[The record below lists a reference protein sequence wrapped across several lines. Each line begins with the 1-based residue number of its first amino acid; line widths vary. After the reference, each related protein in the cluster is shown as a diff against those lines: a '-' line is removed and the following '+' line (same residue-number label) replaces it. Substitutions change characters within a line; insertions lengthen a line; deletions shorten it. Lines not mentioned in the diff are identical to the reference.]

1 MSSRFRCLLGTG
13 VILLLGLVLLLQEGS
28 QYSVPSQGLSSD
40 GSKRSDAIGRKLKFA
55 PSSQE
60 PGDQSILTKEL
71 YPFTYAQTGWMFKE
85 TGRSYYVDV
94 EITTTLAHS
103 FSPYVEREAAK
114 RFIDPPR
121 DQIFLANSPAVL
133 WFKGELVLVSRIWLD
148 REVYEPKDTWPP
160 NHFAD
165 NFLYTQKFDRH
176 LRPLNNGSIM
186 GIPCPKQW
194 WVGDG
199 PIEPRLTKVQGHLFV
214 TFNAAIAFKQQ
225 FYMDFTIMYDYEEN
239 LPIIPKV
246 YNFISVCF
254 TAGNCVLCASL
265 NSLSCGENCLYRVSA
280 RPHKSVPFKL
290 C

>member
-1 MSSRFRCLLGTG
+1 MAAGSSKFRFLISLA
-13 VILLLGLVLLLQEGS
+13 IIFMLGLGYLFQDGE
-28 QYSVPSQGLSSD
+28 QYEAVVYNYD
-40 GSKRSDAIGRKLKFA
+40 GGKRSDAVGRTLKSA
-55 PSSQE
+55 PND
-60 PGDQSILTKEL
+60 PDDQSILTQEL
-71 YPFTYAQTGWMFKE
+71 YPFTYLQTGWMFKE
-85 TGRSYYVDV
+85 TGRSYHVSV
-94 EITTTLAHS
+94 EVTTTQAHS

-114 RFIDPPR
+114 RFIDPAR

-133 WFKGELVLVSRIWLD
+133 WYKGELVLVSRIWLD

-199 PIEPRLTKVQGHLFV
+199 PIEPRLTKVQDHLFV
-214 TFNAAIAFKQQ
+214 TFNAAMAFKQQ

-246 YNFISVCF
+246 RSFCIF
-254 TAGNCVLCASL
+254 
-265 NSLSCGENCLYRVSA
+265 
-280 RPHKSVPFKL
+280 
-290 C
+290 